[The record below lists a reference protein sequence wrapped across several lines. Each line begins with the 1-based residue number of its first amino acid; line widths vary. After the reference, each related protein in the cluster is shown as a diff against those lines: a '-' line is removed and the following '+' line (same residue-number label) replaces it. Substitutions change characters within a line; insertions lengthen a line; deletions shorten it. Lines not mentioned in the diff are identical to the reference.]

1 MSEFLRL
8 EGLRKYFASSG
19 VLAVADV
26 SLSVAAGEVV
36 ALVGENGTG
45 KTTLMNLLFGAF
57 PMDEGRVFIDG
68 EEVQIRGAED
78 AISRGIGMVQ
88 QHFALVPSFTVAQN
102 VMLGR
107 ERTRGGRVDDR
118 AAEEYVRELGLR
130 LGFPLDP
137 TDVVA
142 TLPIGLQ
149 QRVEILKA
157 LAGDTRLLILDEPTA
172 VLTPAEAQELIVAVR
187 QLARSGTAVVFISH
201 KLPEVMAVADRIV
214 VMRRGHVVGEMPVG
228 DASPARIARL
238 MVGREVLLRAEIADR
253 EPGEPMLVVR
263 DLVAHQV
270 SAGDSGL
277 AGVDLE
283 VRGGEIVGIAGVS
296 GNGQGNLIDA
306 IAGLRKVDSGE
317 VSIAGRIVTNRGPR
331 VARSVGLAHIAED
344 RMHVGL
350 NREATLAENAVS
362 VAYRQSRF
370 SRWGFLKGRSIYEF
384 AREVIE
390 DYVVRGGAPRR
401 VIGNLS
407 GGNLQ
412 KIVIGRELD
421 GDPAV
426 IIANQPT
433 RGLDVGSIEF
443 VHRALLD
450 ARLRGAGVL
459 LVSAELEEIM
469 TLADRIFVIYDGAV
483 TGPYARGEL
492 SNVEIGALMA
502 GRSAHD
508 VRGAEDARG
517 VESAAIG

>member
-26 SLSVAAGEVV
+26 SLTVGAGEVV

-57 PMDEGRVFIDG
+57 PADAGRIFIEGR
-68 EEVQIRGAED
+68 EVQIRGAQD
-78 AISRGIGMVQ
+78 AISHGIGMVQ

-107 ERTRGGRVDDR
+107 EQSRGRMVDDR
-118 AAEEYVRELGLR
+118 AGERIVRELGDR
-130 LGFPLDP
+130 LGFPLEPSDI
-137 TDVVA
+137 VA
-142 TLPIGLQ
+142 ALPIGLQ

-172 VLTPAEAQELIVAVR
+172 VLTPAEADELIVAVR
-187 QLARSGTAVVFISH
+187 HLASMGTSVVFISH

-214 VMRRGHVVGEMPVG
+214 VMRRGHVVGEMPV
-228 DASPARIARL
+228 AEATPARIARL
-238 MVGREVLLRAEIADR
+238 MVGREVLLRAEIAAV
-253 EPGEPMLVVR
+253 EPGETVLSVEGVA
-263 DLVAHQV
+263 AHQV

-277 AGVDLE
+277 AGVDLA
-283 VRGGEIVGIAGVS
+283 VRAGEIVGVAGVS
-296 GNGQGNLIDA
+296 GNGQGNLVDA
-306 IAGLRKVDSGE
+306 IAGLRKVD
-317 VSIAGRIVTNRGPR
+317 AGTVVINGTPVTNRGPR
-331 VARSVGLAHIAED
+331 FARAAGLAHIAED

-350 NREATLAENAVS
+350 NRQATLAENAVS
-362 VAYRQSRF
+362 VAYRTRRF
-370 SRWGFLKGRSIYEF
+370 ARWGFLRGRSIYEF
-384 AREVIE
+384 ATQVIE
-390 DYVVRGGAPRR
+390 DYIVRGGSPRR

-412 KIVIGRELD
+412 KVVIGRELE

-443 VHRALLD
+443 VHKSLLD
-450 ARLRGAGVL
+450 ARERGAGVL

-469 TLADRIFVIYDGAV
+469 SLADRIVVIYDGALA
-483 TGPYARGEL
+483 GPFERGEL

-502 GRSAHD
+502 GRTIDEARAD
-508 VRGAEDARG
+508 GAA
-517 VESAAIG
+517 VAP

>member
-1 MSEFLRL
+1 MAEFLRL

-26 SLSVAAGEVV
+26 SLTVGAGEVV

-57 PMDEGRVFIDG
+57 PADAGRIFIEG
-68 EEVQIRGAED
+68 EEVQIRGSQD
-78 AISRGIGMVQ
+78 AISHGIGMVQ

-107 ERTRGGRVDDR
+107 EKSRARMVDDR
-118 AAEEYVRELGLR
+118 AGEQAVRELGDR
-130 LGFPLDP
+130 LGFPLEPSDI
-137 TDVVA
+137 VA
-142 TLPIGLQ
+142 ALPIGLQ

-172 VLTPAEAQELIVAVR
+172 VLTPAEADELIVAVR
-187 QLARSGTAVVFISH
+187 HLASMGTSVVFISH

-214 VMRRGHVVGEMPVG
+214 VMRRGHMVGEMPV
-228 DASPARIARL
+228 AEATPARIARL
-238 MVGREVLLRAEIADR
+238 MVGREVLLRAEIADV
-253 EPGEPMLVVR
+253 EPGETVLAVEDVT
-263 DLVAHQV
+263 AHQV

-277 AGVDLE
+277 TGVNLA
-283 VRGGEIVGIAGVS
+283 VRAGEILGVAGVS
-296 GNGQGNLIDA
+296 GNGQGNLVDA
-306 IAGLRKVDSGE
+306 IAGLRKVD
-317 VSIAGRIVTNRGPR
+317 AGAVVINGTPVTNRGPR
-331 VARSVGLAHIAED
+331 VARDAGLAHIAED

-350 NREATLAENAVS
+350 NRQATLAENAVS
-362 VAYRQSRF
+362 VAYRTRRF
-370 SRWGFLKGRSIYEF
+370 ARWGFLRGRSVYEF
-384 AREVIE
+384 ATQVIE
-390 DYVVRGGAPRR
+390 DYIVRGGSPRR

-412 KIVIGRELD
+412 KVVIGRELE

-443 VHRALLD
+443 VHKSLLD
-450 ARLRGAGVL
+450 ARERGAGIL

-469 TLADRIFVIYDGAV
+469 TLADRIVVIYDGALA
-483 TGPYARGEL
+483 GPFARGEL

-502 GRSAHD
+502 GRTIDEARED
-508 VRGAEDARG
+508 GAA
-517 VESAAIG
+517 VTA